1 MSRNLTQDNCD
12 CGYVFG
18 IHDFVGQPVEFR
30 KYFDYAPQMGTK
42 LTCPEC
48 GIVYFGYI
56 RQGHDFWGEEKERA
70 FEDSFNVGGHSWDN
84 DNKGKFVKKVTSLGG
99 NERIER
105 IESLGYYQID
115 LSYYESYNDE
125 GAGIDTEYP
134 AHLCVEDDEQT
145 RWYQTRDQEDD

>member
-18 IHDFVGQPVEFR
+18 IHDFVGRPVEFR

-42 LTCPEC
+42 LTCPMC

-56 RQGHDFWGEEKERA
+56 RQGHDYWGENKEVA
-70 FEDSFNVGGHSWDN
+70 FTDELDICGQIWENKE
-84 DNKGKFVKKVTSLGG
+84 KGKFVKRVTDLKGK
-99 NERIER
+99 ER

-125 GAGIDTEYP
+125 GVGVDTVTP
-134 AHLCVEDDEQT
+134 SHLCVSDDEQT
-145 RWYQTRDQEDD
+145 RWYQTRERDDD